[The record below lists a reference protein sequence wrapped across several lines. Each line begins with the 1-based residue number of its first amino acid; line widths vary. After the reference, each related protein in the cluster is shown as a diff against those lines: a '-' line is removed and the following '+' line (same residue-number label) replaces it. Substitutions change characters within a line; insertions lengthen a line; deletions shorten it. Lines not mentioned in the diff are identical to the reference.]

1 MLCICNAK
9 GILGSRIHKTDKFVS
24 SEISTS
30 TIHFHFCVWRVCLAA
45 QKNHTVDWE
54 KKGTDF
60 FSLHTKISV
69 AKHTQHVTP
78 VHLRAHLQF
87 GTEGSR
93 KKQMLLLLLV
103 ETGSV
108 ATSSLRSCVCVSRTA
123 VYVLTQHFQNC
134 CIFFSSYFIKAHVI
148 IFFLLLL
155 VAVPE
160 SCSNGQFHLRRVWCV
175 YTRGTT
181 VRMYVHANGTT
192 PMIIIW
198 WLRRY
203 SFQKTHFHIKF
214 SVFVCKNAEKPSLCH
229 ISFLFSKLS
238 ADWMWKR
245 ERERREVESQ
255 TYTNMYILQN
265 AYNPSLEVIFF
276 CFFFAILFAYNF
288 VLMCFVVFM
297 YSNYVECVCFIL
309 LCVGIGTTREWEK

>member
-45 QKNHTVDWE
+45 QKNHAVDWE

-60 FSLHTKISV
+60 FSLHTKISE

-78 VHLRAHLQF
+78 VHMRAHLQF

-148 IFFLLLL
+148 IFFFAAACCRARELFQRPIPSATC
-155 VAVPE
+155 VM
-160 SCSNGQFHLRRVWCV
+160 CV
-175 YTRGTT
+175 YARYDCTYVRSCQRHNSNDYYLMIATVFISENT
-181 VRMYVHANGTT
+181 FSYQIFCVRM
-192 PMIIIW
+192 
-198 WLRRY
+198 
-203 SFQKTHFHIKF
+203 QK
-214 SVFVCKNAEKPSLCH
+214 
-229 ISFLFSKLS
+229 
-238 ADWMWKR
+238 
-245 ERERREVESQ
+245 RRETESLPYIISVLETVCWLDVEKRTGTERSRI
-255 TYTNMYILQN
+255 TNVHKYVLQN

-276 CFFFAILFAYNF
+276 VFFFAILFAYNF